1 MNMFAAIPIL
11 AAITSAAG
19 LKHAVW
25 NEPGTSETFA
35 FTGTV
40 TSVTGSNLSY
50 WIMDETGV
58 CYVRSTNAIPIA
70 AGDRVKVSGHVGIDR
85 YQWQRAFLDS
95 AEVLGR
101 DAIPEPIRATCE
113 QLGDAAFDNRIV
125 VMQGIV
131 TDAIRDEIDPLW
143 QFLVFRSET
152 GPFLAAVPMDD
163 SGKPLSRL
171 IGATVSVKGIVHAL
185 PDGGK
190 RKFKAAQLTV
200 ASAADIT
207 VVTPVPDDP
216 FDVPQI
222 LNDESG
228 IENRQYKSASFVSR
242 MNRRRAD
249 GRVIAVARGR
259 RLRRQTAAGRM
270 FSADITSGPPPRCGE
285 HVAVVGCPETDLFIL
300 NLGKAL
306 CRPIPSGSNTVYS
319 VADEPAPL
327 RLSPDFDMDKVL
339 RECYGQVIGLRG
351 TVVTVPSDN
360 QDTSSIFGLACGNR
374 LIPVDASACP
384 SALNGIP
391 PGSMVD
397 VSGVCL
403 INTTNWNPLDPFPR
417 INGFTLVLREPKDVR
432 ALSTPSWWTAGR
444 LLVLVAVLV
453 LALLAIVLW
462 NRILHH
468 LAERRGRQLYR
479 TEIAKAEAELRV
491 SERTRLAVELHDSI
505 SQTLTGVS
513 FQIDAAQQTLPKDAT
528 ATSRFLNVA
537 RRTLLSCREELRR
550 CLWDLRSNALELDDF
565 TEALTMAIRPS
576 AGDAKVSVRFAGRRA
591 QLSDTTAHAVLNVVR
606 ELAVNAVRHG
616 HALHVRIAGEVK
628 DGRVRFSVRDDGC
641 GFDPSHAPGPSEGHF
656 GLQGVKERINRLG
669 GTLHIE
675 CAPGRG
681 TEVTVEIGK

>member
-1 MNMFAAIPIL
+1 MGMFAALPIL
-11 AAITSAAG
+11 AALTTAAD
-19 LKHAVW
+19 LKRAVW
-25 NEPGTSETFA
+25 DEPGSCETFA

-70 AGDRVKVSGHVGIDR
+70 AGDRVRATGHVGIDR

-95 AEVLGR
+95 AEVVGR
-101 DAIPEPIRATCE
+101 GTVPEPARITCE
-113 QLGDAAFDNRIV
+113 QLGDAAFDNRLV
-125 VMQGIV
+125 MMQGIV

-163 SGKPLSRL
+163 SGEVLSRL
-171 IGATVSVKGIVHAL
+171 VGATVSVKGIVHAL
-185 PDGGK
+185 PDGGR
-190 RKFKAAQLTV
+190 RKFKAAQLTI
-200 ASAADIT
+200 ASADDIT

-228 IENRQYKSASFVSR
+228 IENRQYKSASIVSR
-242 MNRRRAD
+242 MNRRRAE
-249 GRVIAVARGR
+249 GRVIAVSRGR
-259 RLRRQTAAGRM
+259 RLLLKTAAGRL
-270 FSADITSGPPPRCGE
+270 FSADIKSGPPPRCGE
-285 HVAVVGCPETDLFIL
+285 HVAVVGFPETDLFIL

-306 CRPIPSGSNTVYS
+306 WRKISADGKTVES
-319 VADEPAPL
+319 VAEDPAPI

-339 RECYGQVIGLRG
+339 REYYGQVIGLRG
-351 TVVTVPSDN
+351 TVVTAPSDSPGAS
-360 QDTSSIFGLACGNR
+360 TVFGLTYGNR

-391 PGSMVD
+391 PGSTVD
-397 VSGVCL
+397 AVGVCL

-417 INGFTLVLREPKDVR
+417 INGFTLVLREPKDIR
-432 ALSTPSWWTAGR
+432 ALSTPSWWTTGR

-453 LALLAIVLW
+453 CALLAIVLW

-491 SERTRLAVELHDSI
+491 SERTRLAVDIHDSI
-505 SQTLTGVS
+505 SQTLAGVS
-513 FQIDAAQQTLPKDAT
+513 FQIDAAQRTLPQDAT
-528 ATSRFLNVA
+528 ATSRFLGVA

-550 CLWDLRSNALELDDF
+550 CLWDLRSNALEIDDF
-565 TEALTMAIRPS
+565 TEALTRTIRPS
-576 AGDAKVSVRFAGRRA
+576 AGDAEISVRFTGRRA
-591 QLSDTTAHAVLNVVR
+591 QLSDTTAHAVLNIAR
-606 ELAVNAVRHG
+606 ELTVNAVRHG
-616 HALHVRIAGEVK
+616 HARHVRIAGELK

-641 GFDPSHAPGPSEGHF
+641 GFDPSKAPGPTDGHF
-656 GLQGVKERINRLG
+656 GLQGVRERINRLG
-669 GTLHIE
+669 GTLHIA
-675 CAPGRG
+675 CAPGGG
-681 TEVTVEIGK
+681 TDVTVVIGK

>member
-185 PDGGK
+185 PDGGR
-190 RKFKAAQLTV
+190 RKFKAAQLTI
-200 ASAADIT
+200 ASAADIA

-242 MNRRRAD
+242 MNRRRAE
-249 GRVIAVARGR
+249 GRVIAVSRGR
-259 RLRRQTAAGRM
+259 RLLLKTAAGRL

-285 HVAVVGCPETDLFIL
+285 HVAVVGFPETDLFIL

-306 CRPIPSGSNTVYS
+306 CRPIPADSNTVYS
-319 VADEPAPL
+319 VAEEQAPI
-327 RLSPDFDMDKVL
+327 RLSPAFDMDKVL

-641 GFDPSHAPGPSEGHF
+641 GFDPSHVSGPSEGHF

>member
-1 MNMFAAIPIL
+1 MFAALPIL
-11 AAITSAAG
+11 AVITSAAD
-19 LKHAVW
+19 LKRAVW

-70 AGDRVKVSGHVGIDR
+70 AGDRVRVSGHVGIDR

-95 AEVLGR
+95 AEVVGR
-101 DAIPEPIRATCE
+101 NAIPEPIRVTCE
-113 QLGDAAFDNRIV
+113 QLGDAAFDNRLV
-125 VMQGIV
+125 VMQGII

-171 IGATVSVKGIVHAL
+171 VGATVSVKGIVHAL

-242 MNRRRAD
+242 MNRRRAE
-249 GRVIAVARGR
+249 GRVIAVSRGR
-259 RLRRQTAAGRM
+259 RLLLKTAAGRL

-285 HVAVVGCPETDLFIL
+285 HVAVVGFPETDLFIL

-306 CRPIPSGSNTVYS
+306 CRPIPADSNMVYS
-319 VADEPAPL
+319 VAEEQAPI

-528 ATSRFLNVA
+528 ATSRFLNIA

-550 CLWDLRSNALELDDF
+550 CLWDLRSNALELNDF

-576 AGDAKVSVRFAGRRA
+576 AGDAKVSVRFAGRRT
-591 QLSDTTAHAVLNVVR
+591 QLSDTTAHAVLNIAR
-606 ELAVNAVRHG
+606 ELTVNAVRHG
-616 HALHVRIAGEVK
+616 HALRVRIAGEVK

>member
-1 MNMFAAIPIL
+1 
-11 AAITSAAG
+11 
-19 LKHAVW
+19 
-25 NEPGTSETFA
+25 
-35 FTGTV
+35 
-40 TSVTGSNLSY
+40 
-50 WIMDETGV
+50 
-58 CYVRSTNAIPIA
+58 
-70 AGDRVKVSGHVGIDR
+70 
-85 YQWQRAFLDS
+85 
-95 AEVLGR
+95 
-101 DAIPEPIRATCE
+101 
-113 QLGDAAFDNRIV
+113 
-125 VMQGIV
+125 
-131 TDAIRDEIDPLW
+131 
-143 QFLVFRSET
+143 
-152 GPFLAAVPMDD
+152 MDD

-242 MNRRRAD
+242 MNRRRAE
-249 GRVIAVARGR
+249 GRVIAVSRGR
-259 RLRRQTAAGRM
+259 RLLLKTAAGRL

-285 HVAVVGCPETDLFIL
+285 HVAVVGFPETDLFIL

-306 CRPIPSGSNTVYS
+306 CRPIPAGSNTVYS
-319 VADEPAPL
+319 VAEEQAPI

-462 NRILHH
+462 NRTLHH
-468 LAERRGRQLYR
+468 LVERRGRQLYR

-528 ATSRFLNVA
+528 AASRFLNVA

-576 AGDAKVSVRFAGRRA
+576 AGDAKVSVRFAGRRT
-591 QLSDTTAHAVLNVVR
+591 QLSDTTAHAVLNIAR
-606 ELAVNAVRHG
+606 ELTVNAVRHG
-616 HALHVRIAGEVK
+616 HALRVRIAGEVK
-628 DGRVRFSVRDDGC
+628 DGRVRFSVRDNGC

-656 GLQGVKERINRLG
+656 GLQGVRERINRLG

-675 CAPGRG
+675 CAPGGG